1 MREEIELLEFIFQN
15 AKIAAESIA
24 RIRKERKKEDDL
36 DVFLKEELLN
46 YRKISNAAKTMIE
59 RRTKKVRD
67 ISLLTKLATYMNVKL
82 NGINEDSTSSVAKM
96 LIQAS
101 TMGRN
106 EIIEKINDYKIRNK
120 NVSNIANRLLLSEE
134 QNIEKLTNFLKYN

>member
-36 DVFLKEELLN
+36 DILLKENLLN
-46 YRKISNAAKTMIE
+46 YKKISNAAKTMIE

-120 NVSNIANRLLLSEE
+120 NVSNIANRLLLFEE
-134 QNIEKLTNFLKYN
+134 QNIENLTNFLKYN